1 MKRISLIFAFILFS
15 KLIFSQSD
23 IQLAISYFNNK
34 EYDKA
39 EIIFN
44 NLYKKNKSS
53 FYFDYYLDCLFNQ
66 QKYDKAEKRINKEIK
81 KSSNDLILYVDLGY
95 LKTLTNDKE
104 EADKQYK
111 YVVKNL
117 SKNEMQI
124 SQVGNAFLKRKEYD
138 WAEKVFEKGNEFFP
152 EKFTTS
158 LITVYS
164 LQRKYDKLID
174 TYLDHVLIDNTQLGF
189 VEKNFLSIMNNDV
202 DNEFTNL
209 LEQRL
214 IMRIQKRRNETY
226 NEILIWFYTEKLE
239 YSKAL
244 IQAKALDI
252 KNKENGVRVYR
263 IGENAF
269 NNSDYE
275 TADKAYSYVIKKG
288 EFYPYFLNA
297 KFGLLKVLYAKVE
310 NGMIKSPE
318 EIKNVES
325 NYLEMID
332 KLGVSSRTIDLII
345 QLAHLQAFYLNKYN
359 DAIDLLKKG
368 INIRGLNNQLKAK
381 FMLELGDVYL
391 RSSMPWDAVLEYA
404 KIEKDFPDLE
414 ITDNAKFKKAKVYF
428 YLGQMKWAQQ
438 QLDILKGSPSKLI
451 ANDAIYWSD
460 FISENSDDSLQTNLK
475 RYARAELDFYEGYY
489 LKSLTTCDSLIKES
503 SGASVIPFVYHL
515 KYEIYYEQ
523 KDYTK
528 AAENLQFVV
537 DNYSA
542 TMWTDKAIYELATLY
557 ETKLNQL
564 DKAKELYK
572 KLLFD
577 YKASI
582 YSNKARERFI
592 ELKNLTK

>member
-1 MKRISLIFAFILFS
+1 MKRISLIFTIILFS
-15 KLIFSQSD
+15 KIIFSQSD
-23 IQLAISYFNNK
+23 IQLAINYFNNK
-34 EYDKA
+34 EFDKA
-39 EIIFN
+39 EVIFDD
-44 NLYKKNKSS
+44 LYKQNKTS

-66 QKYDKAEKRINKEIK
+66 QKYDLAEKRINREIK
-81 KSSNDLILYVDLGY
+81 KTPDDLTLYVDLGY

-111 YVVKNL
+111 YVIKNL
-117 SKNEMQI
+117 QKNEMLI
-124 SQVGNAFLKRKEYD
+124 SQVGNAFLKRNEYD
-138 WAEKVFEKGNEFFP
+138 WAQNVFEKGNEFFAG
-152 EKFTTS
+152 KFTTS
-158 LITVYS
+158 LISVYS
-164 LQRKYDKLID
+164 MQRKYDKLID
-174 TYLDHVLIDNTQLGF
+174 TYLDYVIVDNSQLGF
-189 VEKNFLSIMNNDV
+189 VEKSFLSQMNIDIN
-202 DNEFTNL
+202 NEFTNL
-209 LEQRL
+209 LEQKL
-214 IMRIQKRRNETY
+214 IMRIQKNKNEVY

-244 IQAKALDI
+244 IQSQALDI

-263 IGENAF
+263 IGDNAF
-269 NNSDYE
+269 NNGDYE

-318 EIKNVES
+318 EIKNVETK
-325 NYLEMID
+325 YLEMISE
-332 KLGVSSRTIDLII
+332 LGVSSRTIDLII
-345 QLAHLQAFYLNKYN
+345 ELAHLQAFYLNKYN
-359 DAIDLLKKG
+359 EAIDLLKKG
-368 INIRGLNNQLKAK
+368 IDIGGLNNLLKAK
-381 FMLELGDVYL
+381 FMMELGDVYL
-391 RSSMPWDAVLEYA
+391 HSSMPWDAVLEYA

-414 ITDNAKFKKAKVYF
+414 ITDDAKFKKAKVYF
-428 YLGQMKWAQQ
+428 YLGQVKWAQQ
-438 QLDILKGSPSKLI
+438 QLDVLKGSPSKLI
-451 ANDAIYWSD
+451 ANDAIYWSQ

-475 RYARAELDFYEGYY
+475 RYARAALDFYEGSY
-489 LKSLTTCDSLIKES
+489 LKSLITCDSLIKES

-523 KDYTK
+523 KDYIK

-537 DNYSA
+537 DNYSYA
-542 TMWTDKAIYELATLY
+542 MWTDKALYELATLY

-592 ELKNLTK
+592 ALTKS